1 LYLGIFVVPAFVFFG
16 ARAQQPRPN
25 ILLITIDTLRDDR
38 VKAALTPTLI
48 GLATR
53 GARFTRAYAHAPT
66 TLPSHASILTGL
78 FPPAHG
84 VRNNVTFRL
93 DSSATT
99 VAELLKSDG
108 YATGAFVSSFV
119 LDARYGLDQGFD
131 EYDDRYPH
139 SSSAFRFA
147 ERRAPEA
154 LAPAAAWIVR
164 QGRPWFVWVHLFDP
178 HAPYD
183 APFDSAQGR
192 PFDSAQGRP
201 ERRAA
206 DAYDNEVAYVDAALD
221 RFLDSL
227 GLQVVDR
234 TIVMVTSDH
243 GESLGEHGETTH
255 DLFAYDATLRVPL
268 IVAGPG
274 LTPRIV
280 AEPVSHADIMPTLL
294 ALVGRSSPASDGRS
308 LVPLLGGDT
317 VPGTPVYFEA
327 LDAALTR
334 GWAPLTGVIAGGW
347 KYIDLPVAE
356 LYDLTADPREATNS
370 LAADSARVTRLRD
383 LTIRIRTAPPKS
395 GATPT
400 VVDAEARA
408 RLRSLGYVGA
418 TAWRLGAWR
427 EEDDPKR
434 LLDLHVRFQRAV
446 DAAARQ
452 PDAAT
457 RQLRALIDRR
467 PDFGSAY
474 LAAARLLLE
483 TGRAGEAVALLNTA
497 LTRGLRHLELVERL
511 GAALLA
517 SGNPRSAIAVLEPIA
532 DADPVAVDARQTLA
546 RARALIEKP

>member
-1 LYLGIFVVPAFVFFG
+1 MYLGIFVVPPFVFFV

-38 VKAALTPTLI
+38 VRAALTPTLI
-48 GLATR
+48 GLAAR

-84 VRNNVTFRL
+84 VRNNGTFRL

-99 VAELLKSDG
+99 IAELLKSDG

-164 QGRPWFVWVHLFDP
+164 QRRPWFVWVHLFDP

-183 APFDSAQGR
+183 APFDSAQGK
-192 PFDSAQGRP
+192 P

-206 DAYDNEVAYVDAALD
+206 DAYDNEVAYVDAALG

-255 DLFAYDATLRVPL
+255 GLFAYDATLRVPL

-274 LTPRIV
+274 LAPRIV

-370 LAADSARVTRLRD
+370 LAADIARVTRLRD
-383 LTIRIRTAPPKS
+383 LTIRIRTAAPKS
-395 GATPT
+395 GATPA

-452 PDAAT
+452 PDAAI

-467 PDFGSAY
+467 PDFGAAY

-532 DADPVAVDARQTLA
+532 DADPVAVDARQTIK
-546 RARALIEKP
+546 RARELLER